1 MYLCTVMKKMKA
13 IQIKAEDLRRIE
25 KTAHRKALIDAGVY
39 GRPGHKV
46 HKSVKDYTRKV
57 KHKKNLLGD

>member
-1 MYLCTVMKKMKA
+1 MKKMKA
-13 IQIKAEDLRRIE
+13 IQIKAEDLRRGDFSC
-25 KTAHRKALIDAGVY
+25 HRKALIDAGVY